1 MSSATLDSPAVPLAK
16 SVFPDAPAWDHAAVP
31 AWFGAS
37 QRAAWDAF
45 ARLPLPSRRDEAWR
59 FADLKHLALEGYVV
73 DASAAAA
80 PRASL
85 ALLDHAAARFVLG
98 NGHFQ
103 ESASHLPG
111 GVQVL
116 RLAEALAI
124 HGDRLQA
131 VLQPPET
138 GLGSA
143 KFAALH
149 HAQLAD
155 AVVIAIAAGQ
165 ELEHPIEIVHLLEGP
180 RAASFPRTIVLA
192 EAKAKVAVLEHHL
205 SQGPGGLS
213 IGAAQLVAAE
223 GSTIHYALLNRLG
236 AGSKA
241 MHFSTVAA
249 GRDAQVRHSLF
260 NLGSGWARTECRS
273 LLEGPGSR
281 SEMYSVSLAAD
292 GQEVDQRTLQDHLS
306 PHSYSDLLYKNV
318 LFDTSRTIFAGLIKV
333 DEGAHGTDAY
343 QKCRNLLLSDDC
355 EANSMPG
362 LEINAD
368 QVKCSHGSTTG
379 RIAEDELFY
388 FESRGIPRLEA
399 TRLIAVGF
407 AQEVVAK
414 IGHPAMEALIGQ
426 AVEER
431 FAQQGA

>member
-1 MSSATLDSPAVPLAK
+1 MSSATLDSPATPVVR
-16 SVFPDAPAWDHAAVP
+16 SVLLDAPVWNHAAVP
-31 AWFGAS
+31 PWFAQSQQTAWETFS
-37 QRAAWDAF
+37 
-45 ARLPLPSRRDEAWR
+45 RLPLPNRRDEAWR
-59 FADLKHLALEGYVV
+59 FADLKLLALEGYA
-73 DASAAAA
+73 DEDSAVAA
-80 PRASL
+80 PAAL
-85 ALLDHAAARFVLG
+85 ALLEQSAARLVFR

-103 ESASHLPG
+103 AAESHRPSG
-111 GVQVL
+111 IQVL
-116 RLAEALAI
+116 TLAEALAS

-131 VLQPPET
+131 LLQVPET

-149 HAQLAD
+149 HAHLRD
-155 AVVIAIAAGQ
+155 AVVIIIPAGQ
-165 ELEHPIEIVHLLEGP
+165 EIEQPIEIVHLLQGP
-180 RAASFPRTIVLA
+180 SAAVFPRTLILT
-192 EAKAKVAVLEHHL
+192 EAKAKVAVLEQHL
-205 SQGPGGLS
+205 GESEGGLS
-213 IGAAQLVAAE
+213 IGAAQLIAGE
-223 GSTIHYALLNRLG
+223 GSTLHYTLLNRLG
-236 AGSKA
+236 AGSKS
-241 MHFSTVAA
+241 MHFSTVSA
-249 GRDAQVRHSLF
+249 GRDAQLRHSLF

-281 SEMYSVSLAAD
+281 SEMFSVSLAAG
-292 GQEVDQRTLQDHLS
+292 GQEIDQRTLQDHLS

-379 RIAEDELFY
+379 RIAEEELFY
-388 FESRGIPRLEA
+388 FESRGIPRLQA

-414 IGHPAMEALIGQ
+414 VGHPAVEALISQ
-426 AVEER
+426 AVEAR
-431 FAQQGA
+431 FAEQEG

>member
-1 MSSATLDSPAVPLAK
+1 MSSATLDSPAVPMAK
-16 SVFPDAPAWDHAAVP
+16 SVSLDAPAWNHAAVP
-31 AWFGAS
+31 TWFAAS
-37 QRAAWDAF
+37 QQAAWESYIN
-45 ARLPLPSRRDEAWR
+45 LPLPSRRDEAWR
-59 FADLKHLALEGYVV
+59 FSDLKHLALEGYL
-73 DASAAAA
+73 ASDGAAAA
-80 PRASL
+80 PVGSL
-85 ALLDHAAARFVLG
+85 ALLEQPAARFVFI
-98 NGHFQ
+98 NGRLQ
-103 ESASHLPG
+103 ETAWQLPE
-111 GVQVL
+111 GVAAL
-116 RLAEALAI
+116 TLAEALAI

-131 VLQPPET
+131 VLQVPET
-138 GLGSA
+138 GLGGA

-155 AVVIAIAAGQ
+155 AVVIAVAAGRQ
-165 ELEHPIEIVHLLEGP
+165 LEQPIEIVHLLQGP
-180 RAASFPRTIVLA
+180 RGAAFPRTIVLT
-192 EAKAKVAVLEHHL
+192 EAHARVDVLEHHL
-205 SQGPGGLS
+205 NQGPGGLI
-213 IGAAQLVAAE
+213 IGAAQLVAGE

-236 AGSKA
+236 AESKS

-281 SEMYSVSLAAD
+281 CEMFSVSLAAD
-292 GQEVDQRTLQDHLS
+292 GQEIDQRTLQDHLS

-379 RIAEDELFY
+379 RIAEEQLFY

-414 IGHPAMEALIGQ
+414 IGHPAMEALVGQ